1 MTGMPEAR
9 RPVGNVLRSRF
20 GILLA
25 MLAVMWLVEIL
36 DRVAFDSTLEA
47 QGITPRAL
55 GGLDGIAWAPF
66 LHGSFGHLLSN
77 TVPFLILGGLV
88 MLAGLRR
95 WVTVSIFI
103 AFVGGLATWLFAR
116 SAVHIGA
123 SMLVFGYAAHL
134 IVVGFLERRA
144 RGILIAVLVALF
156 YGSTLLFGVLPVRIG
171 VSWEG
176 HLFGA
181 AAGVAAAFIV
191 EAGRKPAG
199 GVAA

>member
-1 MTGMPEAR
+1 
-9 RPVGNVLRSRF
+9 
-20 GILLA
+20 
-25 MLAVMWLVEIL
+25 
-36 DRVAFDSTLEA
+36 
-47 QGITPRAL
+47 
-55 GGLDGIAWAPF
+55 
-66 LHGSFGHLLSN
+66 
-77 TVPFLILGGLV
+77 
-88 MLAGLRR
+88 
-95 WVTVSIFI
+95 
-103 AFVGGLATWLFAR
+103 
-116 SAVHIGA
+116 
-123 SMLVFGYAAHL
+123 MLVFGYAAHL